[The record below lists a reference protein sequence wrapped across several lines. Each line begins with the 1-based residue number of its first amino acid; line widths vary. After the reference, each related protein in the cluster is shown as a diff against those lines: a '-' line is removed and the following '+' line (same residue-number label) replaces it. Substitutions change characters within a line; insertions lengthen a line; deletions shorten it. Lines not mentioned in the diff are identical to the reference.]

1 MVKSI
6 FHKESEL
13 FIVKTP
19 VPVAQ
24 SGTKVTSG
32 LGGGSSTQSKG
43 SEPIMVPSIIR
54 SGYVRSVT
62 LYSINQSEP
71 SCMDIFSTMKTP
83 ASRS

>member
-62 LYSINQSEP
+62 LYLPCRANDLIHGKVRGS
-71 SCMDIFSTMKTP
+71 
-83 ASRS
+83 